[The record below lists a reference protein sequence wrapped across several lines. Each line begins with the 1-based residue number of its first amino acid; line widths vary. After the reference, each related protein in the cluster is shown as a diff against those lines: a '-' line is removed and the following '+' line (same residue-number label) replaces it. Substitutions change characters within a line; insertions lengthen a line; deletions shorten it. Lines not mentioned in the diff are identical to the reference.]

1 MPDLKFLNILAKD
14 YPSIEA
20 AQEEIIALNAR
31 RFLPKGT
38 EYFFSDLHGEAAGF
52 LHLLRSASG
61 NIRVKISELF
71 NRQLSEEEQ
80 NQLANLVYDPDRVLK
95 ILQEKGKLTDE
106 WLALTL
112 YRLVKLTQYI
122 ASKYSRARIREKQP
136 ELFGNIISELM
147 AFNLED
153 PNKQTYFQGFVESII
168 QSDATEEFIVALC
181 TMIQNITV
189 DTLHIIGDIWDRGA
203 KPHIIMEELLDF
215 PDIDFQWGNHDVV
228 WMGAAAGNESCMAN
242 VMRIAISYNNFDML
256 EDGYGINLRPLYSF
270 AMETYGDDP
279 CDRFMPRIFE
289 ENKYDRLDP
298 EVIAKMHKAI
308 AIIQFKLEGQL
319 INRNPSF
326 GMDHRKVL
334 EMTDWDRYV
343 LVVDGKDYPLKDQ
356 NFPTID
362 PKDPLKLTPEE
373 EVVVQSMRASFEHSE
388 PLHRHVRFI
397 YTKGSTFL
405 TMNNNLLFHG
415 CIPMKEDGSFAE
427 VTLRGKKYKGRA
439 LMEELNGI
447 IREAYYLPKTHP
459 AKQAAV
465 DYMLY
470 LWNGALSPMFGKSK
484 MSTFEN
490 FFVEDKAVRKE
501 VYNPYYQYTDDE
513 AAMKRIL
520 KEFGLDPEK
529 SRIINGH
536 VPVKIKDGET
546 PIKANGKLYVIDGGL
561 AKAYQAK
568 TGIAGYTL
576 IFNSHHLALAEHRDF
591 KSIENDEGDYTPEL
605 IITEKMP
612 HRILEKETDLGRAI
626 EEKITALTDLIGC
639 YRSGRIREGKK
650 HRSII

>member
-14 YPSIEA
+14 YPTIEA

-71 NRQLSEEEQ
+71 LHQLSEEEQ
-80 NQLANLVYDPDRVLK
+80 NQLANLVYDPDKVLK
-95 ILQEKGKLTDE
+95 ILKEKGKFTDE

-168 QSDATEEFIVALC
+168 QSDATEEFIIALC

-203 KPHIIMEELLDF
+203 KPDVIMEELLDF
-215 PDIDFQWGNHDVV
+215 PDVDFQWGNHDIV
-228 WMGAAAGNESCMAN
+228 WMGAAAGSEACMAN

-270 AMETYGDDP
+270 AMATYGDDP
-279 CDRFMPRIFE
+279 CARFMPKIFE

-319 INRNPSF
+319 INRNPHL
-326 GMDHRKVL
+326 GMDRRKVL
-334 EMTDWDRYV
+334 EMTDWDRHV
-343 LVVDGKDYPLKDQ
+343 LVVDGKEYPLKDQ

-362 PKDPLKLTPEE
+362 PKNPLKLTPEE
-373 EVVVQSMRASFEHSE
+373 EVVVNSMRASFEHSE
-388 PLHRHVRFI
+388 PLHRHIRFI
-397 YTKGSTFL
+397 YSKGSTYL
-405 TMNNNLLFHG
+405 AMNNNLLFHG
-415 CIPMKEDGSFAE
+415 CIPMNEDGSFAE
-427 VTLRGKKYKGRA
+427 IELRGKKYHGKA
-439 LMEELNGI
+439 LMEELNLI
-447 IREAYYLPKTHP
+447 IREAYYLPPTDP
-459 AKQAAV
+459 RKQKPV

-470 LWNGALSPMFGKSK
+470 LWCGPLSPMFGKSK

-490 FFVEDKAVRKE
+490 FFVEDKAIRKE
-501 VYNPYYQYTDDE
+501 VYNPYYKFTDDE
-513 AAMKRIL
+513 TAMKKIL
-520 KEFGLDPEK
+520 TEFGLDPEK

-536 VPVKIKDGET
+536 VPVKMKDGET
-546 PIKANGKLYVIDGGL
+546 PIKANGKLYVIDGGI

-576 IFNSHHLALAEHRDF
+576 IFNSHHLALAEHRNF
-591 KSIENDEGDYTPEL
+591 ESIENDEGDYTPEL

-612 HRILEKETDLGRAI
+612 HRILEMETDLGRAI
-626 EEKITALTDLIGC
+626 EQKISDLQDLIRC

-650 HRSII
+650 HESIV